1 MYRVETDPGKRVFVI
16 TAAGHVIAP
25 EITAGARELETLL
38 EDAEPGFIVLAD
50 FRRLESMKPETAQQ
64 IGVVMDQFAKKEVA
78 AVIRI
83 VPDRYKDVGLNILS
97 QIHYPPTVEIATV
110 PTLAEAVALLLDAA

>member
-1 MYRVETDPGKRVFVI
+1 MYRVEADPGKQVFVI
-16 TAAGHVIAP
+16 TAAGHVTAP

-97 QIHYPPTVEIATV
+97 QIHYPSTVEIATV